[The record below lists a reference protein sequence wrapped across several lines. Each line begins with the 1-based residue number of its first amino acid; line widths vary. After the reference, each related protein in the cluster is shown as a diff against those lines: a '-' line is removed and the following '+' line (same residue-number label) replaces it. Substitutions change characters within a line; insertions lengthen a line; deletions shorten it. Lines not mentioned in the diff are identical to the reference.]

1 VRNIRI
7 LGVASGAGA
16 PDPGT
21 ARGPWALRHA
31 QAFRAVTHR
40 PGVDWADTLYARPG
54 LTETPLARVRDVCER
69 LAAEVRE
76 TLEAAALPVVIGGD
90 HSIAIGTWSGARAFL
105 GAAGVPGLLWLD
117 AHMDSH
123 TPQTTYSGALHGMP
137 LACLLGVGD
146 KRLVRLGG
154 VAPKLLPA
162 YTALLGARSYEA
174 EEAEFLARQG
184 VRVYDAAELER
195 RGFDACL
202 PEALAIARRAPAGWG
217 ISIDLD
223 FFDPASAPG
232 VGCAE
237 PDGPQPGR
245 VLAML
250 RALRGD
256 PALLAVE
263 ITEFNPD
270 RDIEG
275 RTAALVAALV
285 GALLPA

>member
-1 VRNIRI
+1 MRNIRI

-16 PDPGT
+16 PNQGT
-21 ARGPWALRHA
+21 ARGPWALHHNPV
-31 QAFRAVTHR
+31 FRAVARHAR
-40 PGVDWADTLYARPG
+40 VDWADLLYPSRAP
-54 LTETPLARVRDVCER
+54 TPLERVLGVCER
-69 LAAEVRE
+69 LAEDVRE
-76 TLEAAALPVVIGGD
+76 TLAVGALPVVIGGD

-105 GAAGVPGLLWLD
+105 GVAGVPGLLWLD
-117 AHMDSH
+117 AHLDSH
-123 TPQTTYSGALHGMP
+123 TPQTTHSGALHGMP

-223 FFDPASAPG
+223 FFDPARAPG
-232 VGCAE
+232 VGSAE
-237 PDGPQPGR
+237 PDGPQPER

-250 RALRGD
+250 RALRDD
-256 PALLAVE
+256 PALLVVE

-285 GALLPA
+285 GTLLPA